1 MTIELSTAAIG
12 GLILAV
18 LGWLLKTG
26 YNNVMDRING
36 KVDRCAHEQCAKAK
50 DEMNRLM
57 LEEIRGLR
65 SDFKDKSAIV
75 IDAVQK
81 PRKKK

>member
-18 LGWLLKTG
+18 LGWLSKTL
-26 YNNVMDRING
+26 YNTIVGKIDG
-36 KVDRCAHEQCAKAK
+36 KVDKGCHEICTREKEK
-50 DEMNRLM
+50 MNALL

-65 SDFKDKSAIV
+65 NDFRDKSAIV
-75 IDAVQK
+75 IDAVK
-81 PRKKK
+81 PRKKQ